1 MNITKEEAISKL
13 IDNEIDSII
22 TGHQDGDNS
31 YINDIF
37 NDGFKGYQN
46 FTNEELETELNEQ
59 FNYTMHPFKITDNGN
74 T

>member
-1 MNITKEEAISKL
+1 MNITREEAISKL
-13 IDNEIDSII
+13 VDNEIDSII
-22 TGHQDGDNS
+22 TGYQYGDNS

-59 FNYTMHPFKITDNGN
+59 LNYNIHPFKIINNGN